1 MLIAFSACQK
11 EKFDTVDSEAPPP
24 NSATDK
30 TPLVTRS
37 VEDSIPTIL
46 GDVRVNPF
54 KVSTM
59 TQAWNQLYGQH
70 QHYNQL
76 PVTHRYI
83 QLEPQDIEEFKALV
97 ASGIPFMDFPL
108 NREVLQMGDHYPQT
122 VPEGAFPKYY
132 TVLADEETVPIE
144 HYTVLEELVVP
155 PMDAP
160 LTAAA
165 FFITGDTTTYL
176 KEILGPDYNPE
187 DPEPTGDCPENC
199 PNYPNC
205 VLFPESFGCS
215 GPPVW
220 NGDCTPE
227 SSDWPDCLVHY
238 DDEEDDL
245 NACGCP
251 IPNDK
256 RKPAGCIQVEDVQM
270 NNMMLGVED
279 VKVTWWNGWFTFKTT
294 STDGAGCWSI
304 DRHRE
309 RGKAYMWVTFQ
320 NSRAKLRGFVGNTVN
335 LWRLLLPVTDY
346 RGQLGGG
353 SYHNIQIDYNLWNNH
368 GGYCFYVVE

>member
-1 MLIAFSACQK
+1 MMLIAFSACQK
-11 EKFDTVDSEAPPP
+11 EEFNALDDEVPPP
-24 NSATDK
+24 NSAVSN

-59 TQAWNQLYGQH
+59 TQAWNALYGEH

-83 QLEPQDIEEFKALV
+83 KLEPQDTAEFKSLIS
-97 ASGIPFMDFPL
+97 SGIPFLDFPL
-108 NREVLQMGDHYPQT
+108 DRKVIQMGDHYPQAA
-122 VPEGAFPKYY
+122 PAEGEFPDFY
-132 TVLADEETVPIE
+132 TVLADEAIVPIT
-144 HYTVLEELVVP
+144 HYTVLEELVIP

-160 LTAAA
+160 LTATA
-165 FFITGDTTTYL
+165 FFIAGDTATYL
-176 KEILGPDYNPE
+176 QELLGPDYNPE
-187 DPEPTGDCPENC
+187 DPASTGNCPETC

-205 VLFPESFGCS
+205 ELFPESFGCS

-227 SSDWPDCLVHY
+227 SPDWPDCLVHY
-238 DDEEDDL
+238 DDEEDEL

-320 NSRAKLRGFVGNTVN
+320 NSRAMLRGFVGNTAK

-353 SYHNIQIDYNLWNNH
+353 SYHNIQIDYNMWNNQRCRH
-368 GGYCFYVVE
+368 RL